1 MSTKGFD
8 IPKAVPYQAITTNEK
23 PDTVA
28 NTRGAAI
35 QNPKF
40 FRRRSVQENIW
51 RFVCYALLCGL
62 AVVFAAPFYWSVTA
76 SISGLEGVYAS
87 PPRLWP
93 EELHF
98 ENYRKAM
105 TILPFHLFVFNSFYV
120 CVFCLIGQV
129 LSASLVA
136 YAFARLR
143 WYGRDAWFIVLLS
156 TMMLPAQ
163 VTMIPHYEI
172 FRYLGWIDTLKPLI
186 VPSFFGG
193 GAFFI
198 FLMRQFFKTIPI
210 ELEEAARL
218 DGCSSFRIFWDIMLP
233 LSTPAVATIA
243 VMSFIG
249 HWQEFMA
256 PLIYLNSFEK
266 YTIAIGLRMFQSIY
280 GSFPH
285 YMLAASNIALI
296 PVLILFFVAQ
306 KYFVQGIVLT
316 GIKG

>member
-1 MSTKGFD
+1 MAHGKVTFW
-8 IPKAVPYQAITTNEK
+8 Q
-23 PDTVA
+23 
-28 NTRGAAI
+28 
-35 QNPKF
+35 
-40 FRRRSVQENIW
+40 RRSTQERAW
-51 RFVCYALLCGL
+51 K
-62 AVVFAAPFYWSVTA
+62 AVVFLLLCALSLVFVAPFYWSLIA
-76 SISGLEGVYAS
+76 SVSGLEGVYAS

-93 EELHF
+93 AELHLK
-98 ENYRKAM
+98 NYYKAV
-105 TILPFHLFVFNSFYV
+105 TILPFHLFVFNSVYV
-120 CVFCLIGQV
+120 CMFCVTGQV
-129 LSASLVA
+129 FSACLVA
-136 YAFARLR
+136 HAFARMR
-143 WYGRDAWFIVLLS
+143 WYGRDSWFVILLA

-198 FLMRQFFKTIPI
+198 FLMRQFFKTIPV

-218 DGCSSFRIFWDIMLP
+218 DGCSNLRIFWDIMLP
-233 LSTPAVATIA
+233 LSLPAVATVS

-249 HWQEFMA
+249 NWQNFMG

-266 YTIAIGLRMFQSIY
+266 YTVAIGLRMFQSMY

-296 PVLILFFVAQ
+296 PILVLFFVAQ

-316 GIKG
+316 GMKG